1 LASRIGQGRI
11 SVYNTERIHAN
22 EPCYGADCEFS
33 LTDAKQSK
41 GTYSGLIRN
50 NRAFRYLWAGQV
62 VSLTG
67 DWFNLIA
74 SAALIATL
82 TQSGAAVGGLFAVR
96 MLAPFLVSPFAGVVA
111 DRYNRKTIL
120 ITADILRC
128 FVVLGLLLVRE
139 PEQVWLIYLLTAV
152 QSATQ
157 GFYFPTWNSIL
168 PDITAPQ
175 ELGVANALASATWSV
190 MLAFGAALGGLV
202 SGVVG
207 VYPAFVIDAATFL
220 VSALI
225 ILRMPYQSLLSP
237 GADRSMMAGVRQYID
252 GLAYLRRHID
262 IFAITLQKGLLGLLV
277 IGLYQVVQVTISERY
292 FPIGEGGSITLGLIY
307 VMSGI
312 GSGIGPILGRH
323 WARDR
328 DRHLRLMIALGY
340 VCAIAG
346 FLINATL
353 ASLPIILFGGFL
365 RGIGGGLV
373 WVLGTQLLL
382 QIVPNEVRGRVF
394 STEFAMYTL
403 FAAVSSGISGA
414 LIDGSLGV
422 TGILLLGS
430 ALLVIPTVF
439 WCLWI
444 AFGKRELIIASEG
457 AAVP

>member
-1 LASRIGQGRI
+1 MSESQA
-11 SVYNTERIHAN
+11 
-22 EPCYGADCEFS
+22 PD
-33 LTDAKQSK
+33 
-41 GTYSGLIRN
+41 GTYRSLIRN

-74 SAALIATL
+74 SASLIAAL
-82 TQSGAAVGGLFAVR
+82 TQSGAAIGGLFALR

-111 DRYNRKTIL
+111 DRYNRKAIL
-120 ITADILRC
+120 LAADILRC
-128 FVVLGLLLVRE
+128 FVVLGFLLVRE
-139 PEQVWLIYLLTAV
+139 PEQVWLIYLLTTI
-152 QSATQ
+152 QSAAQ
-157 GFYFPTWNSIL
+157 GFFFPAWNSIL
-168 PDITAPQ
+168 PDIAAPQ
-175 ELGVANALASATWSV
+175 ELGIANALSSATWSV

-202 SGVVG
+202 SGIVG

-220 VSALI
+220 LSALI
-225 ILRMPYQSLLSP
+225 ILRMPYQSLLAP
-237 GADRSMMAGVRQYID
+237 GDDQSLMAGMRQYID

-262 IFAITLQKGLLGLLV
+262 TFAITLNKGILGLLV
-277 IGLYQVVQVTISERY
+277 IGLYQVAQVTISERY

-312 GSGIGPILGRH
+312 GSGIGPILGRQ

-340 VCAIAG
+340 VCVIAG

-353 ASLPIILFGGFL
+353 ASLPVILFGGLL

-403 FAAVSSGISGA
+403 FAAVSSGMTGA
-414 LIDGSLGV
+414 FIDAGLGV
-422 TGILLLGS
+422 TGILTLGS
-430 ALLVIPTVF
+430 ALLILPTAL

-444 AFGKRELIIASEG
+444 AFGKRDRIALGDG
-457 AAVP
+457 AAAG

>member
-1 LASRIGQGRI
+1 M
-11 SVYNTERIHAN
+11 TKTKERSA
-22 EPCYGADCEFS
+22 
-33 LTDAKQSK
+33 
-41 GTYSGLIRN
+41 TYLGLIRH
-50 NRAFRYLWAGQV
+50 NRAFRYLWAGQI

-96 MLAPFLVSPFAGVVA
+96 MLAPFLVSPFAGVIA

-128 FVVLGLLLVRE
+128 FVVLGFVLVRE
-139 PEQVWLIYLLTAV
+139 PELVWLIYLLTAI
-152 QSATQ
+152 QSASQ
-157 GFYFPTWNSIL
+157 GFFFPAWNSIL

-175 ELGVANALASATWSV
+175 ELGVANALASSTWSV

-207 VYPAFVIDAATFL
+207 VYPAFVIDAVTFL
-220 VSALI
+220 ASALI
-225 ILRMPYQSLLSP
+225 LFRMPYQSVLSP
-237 GADRSMMAGVRQYID
+237 GEDQSMMAGIRQYID

-262 IFAITLQKGLLGLLV
+262 TFTITLQKGLLGLLI
-277 IGLYQVVQVTISERY
+277 IGLYQVVQVTIAERY
-292 FPIGEGGSITLGLIY
+292 FPIGEGGSISLGLIY

-323 WARDR
+323 WARDQ
-328 DRHLRLMIALGY
+328 DRPLRLMIALGY

-346 FLINATL
+346 FLISATL

-365 RGIGGGLV
+365 RGIGGGLI
-373 WVLGTQLLL
+373 WVLSTQLLL

-403 FAAVSSGISGA
+403 FAAVSSGISGT
-414 LIDGSLGV
+414 LIDSSLGA
-422 TGILLLGS
+422 TGSCYWAPRCWLFLLSYGASGS
-430 ALLVIPTVF
+430 SL
-439 WCLWI
+439 
-444 AFGKRELIIASEG
+444 AS
-457 AAVP
+457 AMSSIWAKAWR

>member
-1 LASRIGQGRI
+1 M
-11 SVYNTERIHAN
+11 TKTKERSA
-22 EPCYGADCEFS
+22 
-33 LTDAKQSK
+33 
-41 GTYSGLIRN
+41 TYLGLIRH
-50 NRAFRYLWAGQV
+50 NRAFRYLWAGQI

-128 FVVLGLLLVRE
+128 FVVLGFVLVRE
-139 PEQVWLIYLLTAV
+139 PELVWLIYLLTAI
-152 QSATQ
+152 QSASQ
-157 GFYFPTWNSIL
+157 GFFFPAWNSIL

-175 ELGVANALASATWSV
+175 ELGVANALASSTWSV

-207 VYPAFVIDAATFL
+207 VYPAFVIDAVTFL

-225 ILRMPYQSLLSP
+225 LFRMPYQSVLSP
-237 GADRSMMAGVRQYID
+237 GEDQSMMAGIRQYID

-262 IFAITLQKGLLGLLV
+262 TFSITLQKGLLGLLI
-277 IGLYQVVQVTISERY
+277 IGLYQVVQVTIAERY
-292 FPIGEGGSITLGLIY
+292 FPIGEGGSISLGLIY

-328 DRHLRLMIALGY
+328 DRRLRLMIALGY

-346 FLINATL
+346 FLISATL

-365 RGIGGGLV
+365 RGIGGGLI

-403 FAAVSSGISGA
+403 FAAVSSGISGT
-414 LIDGSLGV
+414 LIDSSLGV

-430 ALLVIPTVF
+430 ALLVVPTVL

-444 AFGKRELIIASEG
+444 FFGKRDVVYMGESVALT
-457 AAVP
+457 